1 MRPLNDEDMP
11 VTRKIK
17 TLAEIIKELS
27 EKLLKEVVKD
37 DDQSEN

>member
-1 MRPLNDEDMP
+1 MRSLNDEDMS

-17 TLAEIIKELS
+17 TLADIIKELS

-37 DDQSEN
+37 GDQPEN

>member
-1 MRPLNDEDMP
+1 MRSLNDEDMS